1 MIKKK
6 KRIMVKE
13 KQMSLDIMVK
23 NYKTLKL
30 AWDLQGHHFLIPT
43 NLWPV

>member
-1 MIKKK
+1 
-6 KRIMVKE
+6 MVKE

-23 NYKTLKL
+23 NYKTL